1 MRFEGEQQLSG
12 RAEPVHVYSIH
23 ADAKAVSP
31 SEFSLRN
38 ELDSSAQIYVS
49 TVKRIACALLALSWA
64 GCGTPLAAGE
74 RLYREGDRLAALE
87 TWRAIPEDDAG
98 HEKAQERIAVVEEEF
113 HQLVVRYKQRAR
125 YFEAKERLAESIVN
139 YRLALKLQ
147 PDDAETLAHVQDLAR
162 RVVLERRALRAQYR
176 ADFEAGLSRKSR
188 CTSLEQLRT
197 LDPFDPELQ
206 AEEHELREGLQQS
219 ITQLLA
225 VGRRGFSDGNLVA
238 AERAFRSV
246 LAVDPNNESARGYLS
261 YIETIGARAGRLAAN
276 PPPSSHRRPS
286 RPTLKFA
293 QRDFTR
299 TRWPQRPRG
308 IASRRSATTC
318 RRWKA
323 FAGHAGARQ
332 HLAETRRQLAP
343 QVDALIEEGRTH
355 FRNEDLQSALDSWRR
370 ALLVDPGNERAQ
382 AYAARA
388 VRQLENLERLR
399 SEPDVASGER

>member
-1 MRFEGEQQLSG
+1 M
-12 RAEPVHVYSIH
+12 
-23 ADAKAVSP
+23 
-31 SEFSLRN
+31 
-38 ELDSSAQIYVS
+38 
-49 TVKRIACALLALSWA
+49 KRIACALLALSWV

-98 HEKAQERIAVVEEEF
+98 HEQAQERIAVVEEEF

-162 RVVLERRALRAQYR
+162 KIVRERRALRAQYR
-176 ADFEAGLSRKSR
+176 ADFEVGYLAKAGA
-188 CTSLEQLRT
+188 SLKQLRT
-197 LDPFDPELQ
+197 LDPFDPALQ
-206 AEEHELREGLQQS
+206 AEERELRDGLQKS
-219 ITQLLA
+219 ITHLLA
-225 VGRRGFSDGNLVA
+225 VGRRGFSDGNHAA

-246 LAVDPNNESARGYLS
+246 LEVDPNNESARGYLS
-261 YIETIGARAGRLAAN
+261 YIETIRRASQTDGGEPAAFEPPEAFASDAEIRAEGSHQNALAAEALGDRFAAIGHDLQALNAFASHTGARR
-276 PPPSSHRRPS
+276 
-286 RPTLKFA
+286 
-293 QRDFTR
+293 
-299 TRWPQRPRG
+299 
-308 IASRRSATTC
+308 
-318 RRWKA
+318 
-323 FAGHAGARQ
+323 

-343 QVDALIEEGRTH
+343 QVDILIEEGRTH

-399 SEPDVASGER
+399 SEPDVASGDR